1 MGRGGGGGG
10 REEAVCCLLCVLWLR
25 FVELFQDKSKRTQ
38 GSEPRGSVY
47 LMVGQYSIKN
57 LQISSKDTQQ
67 KMHQVVHGI
76 ENSIMSVRCWI
87 PRYKR
92 HYLQVDKL
100 TAVLSQQAF
109 PVSTFIYQLT
119 VLCIDKIFKKL
130 SLSKYFSNMKH
141 N

>member
-1 MGRGGGGGG
+1 MWYELRTINFWVWGKWKGKGKRGEGR

-47 LMVGQYSIKN
+47 LMVSQYSRKN

-76 ENSIMSVRCWI
+76 ENSIMSVRCWN
-87 PRYKR
+87 PR
-92 HYLQVDKL
+92 
-100 TAVLSQQAF
+100 
-109 PVSTFIYQLT
+109 
-119 VLCIDKIFKKL
+119 
-130 SLSKYFSNMKH
+130 
-141 N
+141 